1 MLKHF
6 QHNKSAK
13 KKKKK
18 KKIAATRLAH
28 TNCPKMLHWEN
39 KKL

>member
-6 QHNKSAK
+6 QQNKFT

-18 KKIAATRLAH
+18 KKIAATRLAY

>member
-6 QHNKSAK
+6 QHNKFA
-13 KKKKK
+13 KKK
-18 KKIAATRLAH
+18 KKIAATRLAY

>member
-6 QHNKSAK
+6 QQNKFT
-13 KKKKK
+13 KK
-18 KKIAATRLAH
+18 KKIAATRLAY

>member
-6 QHNKSAK
+6 QK
-13 KKKKK
+13 KKFEKKKK

>member
-6 QHNKSAK
+6 QHNKFA
-13 KKKKK
+13 KKKK